1 MQAGD
6 LDHGNAIRCR
16 YVAATNCMTANA
28 PLQTQYSATAM
39 PAGHVPIWLKIS
51 HGIGSMAYGVK
62 DNGFSVFL
70 LIFYNQALGI
80 DAAIAGAVI
89 MAALICDAFLDP
101 VIGEL
106 SDRTQSRWGRR
117 LPWLYSA
124 ALPLGFAWYALW
136 HPPVGDT
143 TMTLIWLFATAVI
156 VRALIA
162 ACEVPSI
169 ALVPELTSDYDE
181 RTRLMRYRFLFAWGT
196 GLAMA
201 MLAYGVF
208 LSGDGG
214 ISNRS
219 GYTNFAMC
227 GAVAMTASVLI
238 SARLQHREIAYQSP
252 PPQPKVGVMHVM
264 RQMQQTLNYPA
275 FLWLMAAA
283 LFNLINQSI
292 TFALTN
298 YLLVYLWQ
306 LETTEMLTYSLVLFG
321 SVVTSFVI
329 VPILSIRLGKKQ
341 AVMTC
346 AFLSVLFST
355 ILYGSWLLELVPG
368 GTDAPSIYF
377 LFPLIGTAYCF
388 GITTMILISSMI
400 ADVVE
405 ASEQITGRRSEGL
418 FYAGFFFIQKCAIG
432 MGTFVA
438 GLILSAAAFPDKA
451 IAGQVNIATL
461 NSMVAYYLTI
471 FISCG
476 CMAIVIIRNF
486 PISRDDHAARV
497 KTLRGDG

>member
-1 MQAGD
+1 MQHGD
-6 LDHGNAIRCR
+6 LDQDNAIRCK
-16 YVAATNCMTANA
+16 YVSGATCMT
-28 PLQTQYSATAM
+28 THSGSDIIHSAAM
-39 PAGHVPIWLKIS
+39 PAGHVPVWLKIS

-80 DAAIAGAVI
+80 DAAIAGTVI

-101 VIGEL
+101 IIGEL

-143 TMTLIWLFATAVI
+143 TMTLIWLFATAVV

-162 ACEVPSI
+162 ACEVPSM

-201 MLAYGVF
+201 ILAYGVF

-214 ISNRS
+214 IANRS
-219 GYTNFAMC
+219 GYHGFAIC
-227 GAVAMTASVLI
+227 GAILMTASVLI
-238 SARLQHREIAYQSP
+238 SARLQHKTIAHPSP
-252 PPQPKVGVMHVM
+252 PAQEKSGAMHVM
-264 RQMQQTLNYPA
+264 RQMQQSLKYPA
-275 FLWLMAAA
+275 FLWLMGAA
-283 LFNLINQSI
+283 LFNLINQST

-298 YLLVYLWQ
+298 YMLVYLWQ
-306 LETTEMLTYSLVLFG
+306 LDTAEMLTYSLVLFG
-321 SVVTSFVI
+321 SVIVSFII
-329 VPILSIRLGKKQ
+329 VPMISMRLGKKH
-341 AVMTC
+341 AVMAC

-368 GTDAPSIYF
+368 GSDAPSIYF
-377 LFPLIGTAYCF
+377 LLPLIGIAYCF

-405 ASEQITGRRSEGL
+405 ASQQVTGRRSEGL
-418 FYAGFFFIQKCAIG
+418 FYAGFFFTQKCAIG
-432 MGTFVA
+432 IGTFVA
-438 GLILSAAAFPDKA
+438 GLILSASAFPAKA
-451 IAGQVNIATL
+451 VAGQVSIATL
-461 NSMVAYYLTI
+461 NSMAAYYLI
-471 FISCG
+471 LFITCG
-476 CMAIVIIRNF
+476 FIAIAIIRNF
-486 PISRDDHAARV
+486 PITRDDHEARV
-497 KTLRGDG
+497 KALRGDG